1 MNFNLMNLP
10 LPVIMYSGI
19 STNNPGQFK
28 ECNNAHFN
36 YYLIYM
42 QNKTQGMDIFTS
54 VCMPKQC
61 SAKDVEEALAA
72 FVISTVYDYA
82 NGQ

>member
-1 MNFNLMNLP
+1 
-10 LPVIMYSGI
+10 
-19 STNNPGQFK
+19 
-28 ECNNAHFN
+28 
-36 YYLIYM
+36 
-42 QNKTQGMDIFTS
+42 MDIFTS

-61 SAKDVEEALAA
+61 SAKDVEEALAP